1 MIVFRLSKNIYAND
15 LTGKGAEIYGGR
27 WNSVGTPMIYTAESR
42 ALCAVEI
49 AVNTPLSNIPTD
61 YSIISFRNQF
71 GVNTIDQTRISDGS
85 LFLSKIKTNV
95 INNREYQYFT
105 HQTLNSQLDGEHQIR
120 IKNYKFGFNWST
132 NFNDVSRNAPDNR
145 LIQSSKSYSKF

>member
-27 WNSVGTPMIYTAESR
+27 WNSIGTPMIYTAESR

-61 YSIISFRNQF
+61 YSIISFQIPEENITS
-71 GVNTIDQTRISDGS
+71 VKEKILPINWNILPYSHSTIEIGDLFISEKKS
-85 LFLSKIKTNV
+85 LVLKVPSAIIAGDYNYLINPLYHNLGKLKILK
-95 INNREYQYFT
+95 IEDF
-105 HQTLNSQLDGEHQIR
+105 S
-120 IKNYKFGFNWST
+120 F
-132 NFNDVSRNAPDNR
+132 DNR
-145 LIQSSKSYSKF
+145 LFKNK

>member
-27 WNSVGTPMIYTAESR
+27 WNSVGTPLIYTAESR

-61 YSIISFRNQF
+61 YSIISFQIPDDNITSIEEKILPI
-71 GVNTIDQTRISDGS
+71 NWNILPYSNSTIEIGDLFVSEKKS
-85 LFLSKIKTNV
+85 LILKVPSAIIAGDYNYLINPLHHDLGKLKILK
-95 INNREYQYFT
+95 IEDFSFDDRLF
-105 HQTLNSQLDGEHQIR
+105 
-120 IKNYKFGFNWST
+120 KNK
-132 NFNDVSRNAPDNR
+132 
-145 LIQSSKSYSKF
+145 